1 MSAIQKQFNVG
12 ENVRIGMAPLNR
24 PATNLISKWSKLYQI
39 VAVKGVVATV
49 LDPATKESVTVHV
62 DRLAFSSLLLRDE
75 LARGHVVSCDVPFR
89 SVSNSSL
96 HDLCG
101 EVPVEPPSL
110 PWPTPLH
117 GPSPTPVSLDFL
129 DQPRPEG
136 KRNVRRNRDPE
147 FAYLFM
153 SRAELTSP
161 DYSGA
166 RHDKIRREQSRRMKL
181 PPL

>member
-1 MSAIQKQFNVG
+1 M
-12 ENVRIGMAPLNR
+12 
-24 PATNLISKWSKLYQI
+24 
-39 VAVKGVVATV
+39 
-49 LDPATKESVTVHV
+49 HV

-166 RHDKIRREQSRRMKL
+166 RHDKIRREQSRRVKV
-181 PPL
+181 PPLRLDLNAYYGIGDQIIVVTVQAGAMFVHGRTGSQMCGACRRC